1 MTQKNSQD
9 DTTSSPFGL
18 PSLDIES
25 LFKQMQIPGIDMESL
40 LDAERQNIEAVRQA
54 NETLVK
60 GWQAVAEQQRGILES
75 TVERWRQTMDQGTP
89 ATPSEAMQRQSEL
102 AREAFDEALGNMR
115 ELAEIAAKSQSEA
128 FDIIRSRV
136 EQRLSELLPGQK
148 SD

>member
-9 DTTSSPFGL
+9 DNARSPFGL
-18 PSLDIES
+18 PNLDIES

-54 NETLVK
+54 NETLVQ
-60 GWQAVAEQQRGILES
+60 GWQAVAEQQRGILEA
-75 TVERWRQTMDQGTP
+75 TVERWRQTMEQGTP
-89 ATPSEAMQRQSEL
+89 ATASEVMQRQSEL
-102 AREAFDEALGNMR
+102 AREAFDEALANMR

-136 EQRLSELLPGQK
+136 EQRLSELLPGRK

>member
-18 PSLDIES
+18 PNLDIES

-102 AREAFDEALGNMR
+102 AREAFDEALANMR

>member
-1 MTQKNSQD
+1 
-9 DTTSSPFGL
+9 
-18 PSLDIES
+18 
-25 LFKQMQIPGIDMESL
+25 
-40 LDAERQNIEAVRQA
+40 
-54 NETLVK
+54 
-60 GWQAVAEQQRGILES
+60 
-75 TVERWRQTMDQGTP
+75 
-89 ATPSEAMQRQSEL
+89 MQRQSEL

>member
-9 DTTSSPFGL
+9 ETTSSPFGL
-18 PSLDIES
+18 PNLDIES

-75 TVERWRQTMDQGTP
+75 TIERWRQTMDQGTP

-115 ELAEIAAKSQSEA
+115 EFAEIAAKSQSEA

-136 EQRLSELLPGQK
+136 EQRLSELLPGPK

>member
-9 DTTSSPFGL
+9 DTTNSPFGL